1 MDTIDRDGKKVKVYI
16 RLKFLDTFR
25 FMNTSLAK
33 LVENIGRFEH
43 TDKYFT
49 TEQQELLRR
58 KEVYPYNYMTN
69 FSKFAETKLPP
80 KEAFNTWLD
89 SGTIACSDEF
99 DDDEDLR

>member
-25 FMNTSLAK
+25 FMNTLLAK

-89 SGTIACSDEF
+89 SGTISCSDEF